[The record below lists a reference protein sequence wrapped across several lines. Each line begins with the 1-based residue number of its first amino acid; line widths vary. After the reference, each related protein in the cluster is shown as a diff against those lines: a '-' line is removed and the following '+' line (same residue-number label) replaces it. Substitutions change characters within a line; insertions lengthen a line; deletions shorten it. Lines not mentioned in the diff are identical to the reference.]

1 MNASE
6 AREMYQASLR
16 HAQLV
21 TQVVPSPL
29 TYDYDATIQDII
41 KQGTLGELLYIE
53 VSTAYELH
61 DLKGCADGLQRGEQT
76 RACALHVREG
86 KHIADTAG
94 NIQVNF
100 CSSLSVH
107 HGHGSA
113 DTEELVMLQVRAL
126 TNSFAEADGA
136 PLTWRTDQRY
146 SGLNIG
152 VLGIFY
158 EPLQR
163 CA

>member
-1 MNASE
+1 
-6 AREMYQASLR
+6 MYQASLR
-16 HAQLV
+16 HAHLV

-53 VSTAYELH
+53 VGEANEHH
-61 DLKGCADGLQRGEQT
+61 DLKCARGL
-76 RACALHVREG
+76 HEG
-86 KHIADTAG
+86 SKRKLVPCIRQMGSDIADVAKMHL
-94 NIQVNF
+94 NF
-100 CSSLSVH
+100 VFSAPWSWPSR
-107 HGHGSA
+107 HGKLA
-113 DTEELVMLQVRAL
+113 TLQVRAI